1 MADGTPVG
9 AAPSPGW
16 TPVPD
21 PTKLT
26 TDAVGAAEDRLR
38 REMATL
44 REIIEARILALEN
57 DAELR
62 LDALREVRPQTERQI
77 NHLRELH
84 NERFAS
90 VALQFAERDVRTQQA
105 VAASKEALDAAL
117 LAAKE
122 LVGQQNT
129 SNVEAAAKAEASFTK
144 QIDQIAVT
152 ISTLERSFTDRLT
165 ELKERI
171 DRGEGQ
177 GEGETAAQ
185 VEARAAVAAQ
195 LAAVNSQQGTTAG
208 QRQLLA
214 LVISGLVLLLLIVT
228 GGFSIYAATH

>member
-9 AAPSPGW
+9 AASSLGW

-84 NERFAS
+84 NEKFAS

-105 VAASKEALDAAL
+105 VEASKEALDAAL

-177 GEGETAAQ
+177 GQGETAAQ
-185 VEARAAVAAQ
+185 IEARAVAAAQ
-195 LAAVNSQQGTTAG
+195 LATVNSQQGATAG
-208 QRQLLA
+208 QRQLYA

>member
-1 MADGTPVG
+1 MADGVPQG
-9 AAPSPGW
+9 AQALPGW

-38 REMATL
+38 REMSTL

-62 LDALREVRPQTERQI
+62 LVNIREIRPQTERQVK
-77 NHLRELH
+77 HLQELH
-84 NERFAS
+84 DEKFTS
-90 VALQFAERDVRTQQA
+90 IELQFKERDVRTDQ
-105 VAASKEALDAAL
+105 AASASKQALDAAL

-129 SNVEAAAKAEASFTK
+129 ANVEAAAKAEASFTK
-144 QIDQIAVT
+144 QIDQIGVI
-152 ISTLERSFTDRLT
+152 ISTLEKAITDRIL

-177 GEGETAAQ
+177 GQGERSQKVETRSSNTFVLGAIGLAFTA
-185 VEARAAVAAQ
+185 
-195 LAAVNSQQGTTAG
+195 
-208 QRQLLA
+208 
-214 LVISGLVLLLLIVT
+214 LLIVVAIL
-228 GGFSIYAATH
+228 GYVASHR